1 MDGSFNV
8 IKIQLSSLAV
18 GTYFIGGSNFFT
30 YMLPTNPNSWNAY
43 DGYIKITQNNA
54 AEISGIFKVEGN
66 GFKGVTSVS
75 GYFNSVSII
84 P

>member
-1 MDGSFNV
+1 
-8 IKIQLSSLAV
+8 
-18 GTYFIGGSNFFT
+18 
-30 YMLPTNPNSWNAY
+30 MLLTNPNSWNAY